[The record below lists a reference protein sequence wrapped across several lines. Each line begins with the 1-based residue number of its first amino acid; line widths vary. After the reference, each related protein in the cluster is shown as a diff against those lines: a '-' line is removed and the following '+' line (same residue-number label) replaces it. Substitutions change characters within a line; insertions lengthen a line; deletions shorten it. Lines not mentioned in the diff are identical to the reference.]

1 VAVIGNPFDPDA
13 YDPQAIDVG
22 TTPERPAVVS
32 RFWMDRNEVSVAQ
45 WRAAIAAGLVPTDDI
60 TPEENP
66 GAIVAQPDTSP
77 HQCSYSATP
86 VGREDFAISCVG
98 WYSARDYCRFQGGDL
113 PTEAQWEYAT
123 TSAARPVKT
132 RYAWGGDDEVAP
144 SCDQAVWGRGASTV
158 VDEDFACVDANHP
171 FGPQPVSVFASADV
185 TPVLGI
191 VGLGGNEREWELDSA
206 QSFDSPC
213 WHGATLHDPK
223 CYEDDAPLRIMRG
236 DAWNS
241 ISFQLIAA
249 LRLDIFPSAEGST
262 LGFRCAYATP
272 PPGFVG
278 AQ

>member
-1 VAVIGNPFDPDA
+1 
-13 YDPQAIDVG
+13 
-22 TTPERPAVVS
+22 
-32 RFWMDRNEVSVAQ
+32 
-45 WRAAIAAGLVPTDDI
+45 
-60 TPEENP
+60 
-66 GAIVAQPDTSP
+66 
-77 HQCSYSATP
+77 
-86 VGREDFAISCVG
+86 
-98 WYSARDYCRFQGGDL
+98 
-113 PTEAQWEYAT
+113 
-123 TSAARPVKT
+123 VKT

-171 FGPQPVSVFASADV
+171 FGPQPASVFASADV